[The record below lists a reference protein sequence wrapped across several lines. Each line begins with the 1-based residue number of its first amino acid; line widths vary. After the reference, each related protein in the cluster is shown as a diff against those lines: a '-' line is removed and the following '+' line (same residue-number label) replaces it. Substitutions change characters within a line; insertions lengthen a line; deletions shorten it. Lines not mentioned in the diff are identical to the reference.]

1 MDTHRCEVRGWGAA
15 PGPVAARARPVR
27 RIRRGGVVPAAGSR
41 LAGMRMTVL
50 VVRVFT
56 DEAGSFGNELGVV
69 LDAAGLPD
77 ELGPRLTAH
86 LGFHETVFVDD
97 LAHADLRIF
106 APTAELPL
114 AGHPLV
120 GVARVLADVT
130 GRVPEVLRPRLVDP
144 VETWQDGE
152 LTWIR
157 ANTASAP
164 EFAFTQLDSP
174 AEVEALSLPV
184 PGQAPKDQFWAWIDE
199 PAGELRAR
207 TFAEALGM
215 GEDEAT
221 GSAALLQAQRHGRE
235 LTIRQGRG
243 SVLHARPAPQPGWSE
258 VGGRVVDE
266 QERVV
271 EL

>member
-1 MDTHRCEVRGWGAA
+1 MK
-15 PGPVAARARPVR
+15 
-27 RIRRGGVVPAAGSR
+27 
-41 LAGMRMTVL
+41 MTVL
-50 VVRVFT
+50 VVRVFA
-56 DEAGSFGNELGVV
+56 DETGSFGNELGVV

-86 LGFHETVFVDD
+86 LGFNETVFVDD
-97 LAHADLRIF
+97 VERAGLRIF

-120 GVARVLADVT
+120 GVARVLASVT
-130 GRVPEVLRPRLVDP
+130 GRVPAVLGPRLVDP

-164 EFAFTQLDSP
+164 DFAFTRLDSP
-174 AEVEALSLPV
+174 AEVEALGLPE
-184 PGQAPKDQFWAWIDE
+184 PGQSPKNQFWAWIDE

-235 LTIRQGRG
+235 LVIRQGRG
-243 SVLHARPAPQPGWSE
+243 SVLHARPAAQAGWAE
-258 VGGRVVDE
+258 VGGRVVDDR
-266 QERVV
+266 ERIID
-271 EL
+271 L